1 MNVKFLAVSFLSA
14 TRLDDVSLSG
24 DTIHSFQLV
33 GLPKIPIVFNIGQIN
48 CTISGRLSER
58 PTSGQ
63 KNGLISGRFSEKSVL
78 ARNTGFFM
86 AVIGKGRLGRR
97 YGLACAACFE

>member
-1 MNVKFLAVSFLSA
+1 MNAKFLAVSFLSA

-24 DTIHSFQLV
+24 DAIHSFQLV
-33 GLPKIPIVFNIGQIN
+33 GLPKIPIVFNI
-48 CTISGRLSER
+48 
-58 PTSGQ
+58 GQ

-86 AVIGKGRLGRR
+86 AVIGKGRL
-97 YGLACAACFE
+97 

>member
-1 MNVKFLAVSFLSA
+1 MNAKFLAVSFLSA

-33 GLPKIPIVFNIGQIN
+33 GLPKIPIVFNIGLIN
-48 CTISGRLSER
+48 GLISGRLSER

-63 KNGLISGRFSEKSVL
+63 KNGPISGRFSEKSVL
-78 ARNTGFFM
+78 ARNPGFFM
-86 AVIGKGRLGRR
+86 AVIGKGRLEV
-97 YGLACAACFE
+97 LMV